1 MMNAFA
7 EMNMRERILVAVL
20 GAALIAGGYLFFRG
34 AELNKQ
40 VLVLEDRIESVEK
53 KVKKAAKRE
62 RKSTGE
68 VPKLDG
74 KKISASDVRKLTKA
88 IESEKSKLSGFG
100 YSFIDVR
107 DKAKFAQLLSQITQ
121 HAEANR
127 LQLLSK
133 VQSEGNLSEMVSSK
147 PAKQGAGD
155 LNRPLYELR
164 LQGGFSALYGF
175 IKQLSRLEYSVI
187 PIKFQISRTDRT
199 ALGGGRVLD
208 IEMTLAL

>member
-1 MMNAFA
+1 MNAFS
-7 EMNMRERILVAVL
+7 EMNMRERVLVAIL

-53 KVKKAAKRE
+53 KIKKAAKRE
-62 RKSTGE
+62 KKASGKL
-68 VPKLDG
+68 PDLDG

-88 IESEKSKLSGFG
+88 IEAEKSKLSGFG

-107 DKAKFAQLLSQITQ
+107 DKASFARLLSQITQ
-121 HAEANR
+121 YAQANR

-133 VQSEGNLSEMVSSK
+133 VQSEGNLAEMVAVK
-147 PAKQGAGD
+147 PSNKGKGD

-164 LQGGFSALYGF
+164 LQGGYSALYGF
-175 IKQLSRLEYSVI
+175 IKQLSQLEYSVI

-199 ALGGGRVLD
+199 AIGGGRVLD

>member
-1 MMNAFA
+1 MTAFA

-40 VLVLEDRIESVEK
+40 VLVLEDQIESAEK
-53 KVKKAAKRE
+53 KIAKAKKKQDKKTLPE
-62 RKSTGE
+62 
-68 VPKLDG
+68 LNG
-74 KKISASDVRKLTKA
+74 KKISSGDVRKLTKA
-88 IESEKSKLSGFG
+88 IESEKAKLSGIG

-107 DKAKFAQLLSQITQ
+107 DKAKFAKFLSQITQ
-121 HAEANR
+121 SAESNR
-127 LQLLSK
+127 LHLLSK
-133 VQSEGNLSEMVSSK
+133 KQSSGNLAQIVSAKTSK
-147 PAKQGAGD
+147 KGEAD

-164 LQGGFSALYGF
+164 LQGGYSALYGF
-175 IKQLSRLEYSVI
+175 IKQLSKLEYSVI
-187 PIKFQISRTDRT
+187 PIQFQISRTDRT

>member
-1 MMNAFA
+1 MNAFS
-7 EMNMRERILVAVL
+7 EMNLRERILVAVL

-34 AELNKQ
+34 ADLNKQ

-62 RKSTGE
+62 RKSAGALPE
-68 VPKLDG
+68 LDG
-74 KKISASDVRKLTKA
+74 KKISANDVRKLTKA

-107 DKAKFAQLLSQITQ
+107 DKAKFAKLLSQITL
-121 HAEANR
+121 HAQANR

-133 VQSEGNLSEMVSSK
+133 VQSEGNLAEMVAAK
-147 PAKQGAGD
+147 PSKQGKGD

-164 LQGGFSALYGF
+164 LQGGYSALYGF
-175 IKQLSRLEYSVI
+175 IKQLSQLEYSVI